1 MPRSS
6 FVLKITGIAPEVRL
20 AHYVRATPYGKLYVG
35 PPPLR
40 FSAAGKDHQLERDK
54 FPEECWPS
62 RHECHPPH

>member
-40 FSAAGKDHQLERDK
+40 FFRGG
-54 FPEECWPS
+54 
-62 RHECHPPH
+62 